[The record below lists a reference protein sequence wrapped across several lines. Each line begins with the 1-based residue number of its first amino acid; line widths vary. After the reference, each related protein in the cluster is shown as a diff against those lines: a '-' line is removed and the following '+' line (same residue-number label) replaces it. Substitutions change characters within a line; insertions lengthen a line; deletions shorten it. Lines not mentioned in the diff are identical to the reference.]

1 MFFWTRPARA
11 PTAMEMTATAIRTS
25 LHWCVAPGKPCIMAR
40 ANSTMAA
47 SFGAAARKATTGVG
61 APS

>member
-1 MFFWTRPARA
+1 MEIRPSATSTCCHWIIA
-11 PTAMEMTATAIRTS
+11 P
-25 LHWCVAPGKPCIMAR
+25 PKPWPSRR

-47 SFGAAARKATTGVG
+47 SFGAAAKKATTGVG

>member
-1 MFFWTRPARA
+1 
-11 PTAMEMTATAIRTS
+11 MTISTWR
-25 LHWCVAPGKPCIMAR
+25 HWSAAPGKASARAR

-47 SFGAAARKATTGVG
+47 SFGAAAKKPTTGVG

>member
-1 MFFWTRPARA
+1 
-11 PTAMEMTATAIRTS
+11 MEMAAIATTTWP
-25 LHWCVAPGKPCIMAR
+25 HWWVAPGKPWARAR

-47 SFGAAARKATTGVG
+47 SLGAAVRKATTGVG